1 MEEWIEKRIEENEK
15 LFSEEELKITKNNFS
30 LIKKMYL
37 IGLING
43 REIYK
48 NN

>member
-1 MEEWIEKRIEENEK
+1 MEEWIKERIKENEE
-15 LFSEEELKITKNNFS
+15 LFSKEELKITKNNFS

-48 NN
+48 DN

>member
-1 MEEWIEKRIEENEK
+1 MEEWIEERIKENVE
-15 LFSEEELKITKNNFS
+15 LFSKEELKIVKSNFK
-30 LIKKMYL
+30 LMKKVYL
-37 IGLING
+37 MGLING